1 MPSNLHGASVGVFL
15 QYLTSLAAILKKAE
29 ASAAARKI
37 DPQVF
42 VMARIAPDMF
52 PLLRQVQIATDHA
65 KGASARLAN
74 VDIPA
79 FPDTEA
85 SFEELQQR
93 ISKTLDFIRSLPRE
107 KFEGSAERDV
117 TLTLAGQK
125 FTWTG
130 ASYLHN
136 FAMPN
141 FFFHMTTTYN
151 ILRHNGVDIGKRDFI
166 GGF

>member
-1 MPSNLHGASVGVFL
+1 MSSNLHGASVGVFV

-52 PLLRQVQIATDHA
+52 PLVRQVQIATDHA

-74 VDIPA
+74 VEIPA
-79 FPDTEA
+79 FPDKEA

-93 ISKTLDFIRSLPRE
+93 VSKTLDFIRSLPRE
-107 KFEGSAERDV
+107 KFEGSGERDV

-166 GGF
+166 GGL

>member
-1 MPSNLHGASVGVFL
+1 MSSNLYGASVGVFV
-15 QYLTSLAAILKKAE
+15 QYLTSLSALLKKAE

-52 PLLRQVQIATDHA
+52 PLVRQVQIATDHA
-65 KGASARLAN
+65 KGASARLAG

-79 FPDTEA
+79 FADTEA

-93 ISKTLDFIRSLPRE
+93 IAKTLDFIRSLPRE

-130 ASYLHN
+130 ATYLHN
-136 FAMPN
+136 FATPN
-141 FFFHMTTTYN
+141 FFFHMTTAYN
-151 ILRHNGVDIGKRDFI
+151 ILRHNGVDVGKRDFI
-166 GGF
+166 GGL